1 MKRVRIIIA
10 LILAFVLCF
19 SMSGCGSDQT
29 GTDLVSAEGI
39 TMTISNYT
47 DSDLSEIYIYTSGS
61 YDMGENCIEKNLD
74 EEESVDVTWTSN
86 DETVENGGVDLDI
99 TAVDENGLEV
109 GSASVDGACDGDT
122 ITLFV
127 EGYKLYAAVNQSYEK
142 AHRELLTHFKDYVGT
157 WTNKENSRETITF
170 AENGQWELRT
180 KNTVTNSGSLHYDS
194 SKDLLT
200 LAYDSNES
208 TSEIIIEDEILMI
221 DDLGSFKYTSDDTTL
236 LNNGKDSD
244 DDNDIDDNDDDDD
257 NDIDDDDDDDY
268 VSSSNSGKSSTSSSS
283 STSKNNSSSSKK
295 NNSSNS
301 SSQNRHNSSTSSN
314 GSSGSSNGSS
324 SGGNSS
330 GGSSS
335 SGNSSGGSS
344 SGGSSSGG
352 SSSGGSSSG
361 GSTTTTPGVVDD

>member
-29 GTDLVSAEGI
+29 DTDLVSAEGI

-170 AENGQWELRT
+170 AKNGQWELRT

-244 DDNDIDDNDDDDD
+244 DDDIDDNDIDDNDDD

-335 SGNSSGGSS
+335 NGSS